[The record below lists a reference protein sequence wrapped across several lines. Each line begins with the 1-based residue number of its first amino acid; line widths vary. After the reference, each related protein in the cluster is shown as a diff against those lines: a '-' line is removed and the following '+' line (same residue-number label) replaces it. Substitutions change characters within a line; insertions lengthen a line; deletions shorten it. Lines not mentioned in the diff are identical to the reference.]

1 MKKVLLFLALGLG
14 AVQLSQAQSSEKPG
28 GFGVRG
34 GASMFNFGGDDV
46 SENDYTNRVGFHVG
60 GYAMLFMTDNLALEP
75 GVYYS
80 VKGTQNDD
88 FADSRAILGYVDVPV
103 LFRLYPTD
111 GFNIFAGPQI
121 SFLASSKF
129 EGDFFGNT
137 VSYDS
142 DAIKETDFGIAMGL
156 GYNLPK
162 GFNVQASYDLGLTP
176 IFKDSDA
183 DVYNRGFKLS
193 AGFTF

>member
-1 MKKVLLFLALGLG
+1 MLFIALGFG
-14 AVQLSQAQSSEKPG
+14 MIQFAQAQSSDKPG
-28 GFGVRG
+28 GFGIRG
-34 GASMFNFGGDDV
+34 GASLYNFGGNDV
-46 SENDYTNRVGFHVG
+46 SENSYTNRVGFHVG
-60 GYAMLFMTDNLALEP
+60 GYAMLFMTDRLALEP

-88 FADSRAILGYVDVPV
+88 FIDSRAILSYVDVPV
-103 LFRLYPTD
+103 LLRLYPAD
-111 GFNIFAGPQI
+111 GFNVFLGPQI
-121 SFLASSKF
+121 SFLANSKF

-142 DAIKETDFGIAMGL
+142 DAIKETDFGLVFGL

-162 GFNVQASYDLGLTP
+162 GFNVQASYDYGVTP

-193 AGFTF
+193 AGYTF